1 MSGRYLARRVAS
13 LIVTLLVVSVIT
25 FLLLRIIPG
34 DPAQLIL
41 GADSPGD
48 SLRELQHELGTDR
61 PLLAQ
66 YLSWVGSVAR
76 GELGVSL
83 RHKRPVLDLIVERLP
98 VTLTLAGL
106 ALFIAVVIGLP
117 LGVEAARRRN
127 SVADY
132 AALGFS
138 EIGQSVPSFWLGILM
153 ILAFSLHLHWLP
165 SGGFVAWSES
175 PAQALR
181 HLIMPAVALGFVL
194 AATIVRMERSSVIE
208 VLNED
213 YMRTARAKGLAESR
227 VIYRHA
233 LANALIPTVTIVGL
247 QVGTLLGGA
256 IIVEQIF
263 SLPGLGRLVLFAV
276 FNRDWPLIQGLVFF
290 LATLTIALNFLVD
303 LSYAWLDP
311 RIGRD

>member
-1 MSGRYLARRVAS
+1 MSGRYLAGRVAS
-13 LIVTLLVVSVIT
+13 LFVTLLVVSAIT
-25 FLLLRIIPG
+25 FLVLRIIPG

-61 PLLAQ
+61 PLAAQ

-83 RHKRPVLDLIVERLP
+83 RHKRPVIDLIVERLP
-98 VTLTLAGL
+98 VTLALAGL
-106 ALFIAVVIGLP
+106 ALLIATAIGLP

-127 SVADY
+127 TMADY

-153 ILAFSLHLHWLP
+153 ILAFSLQLGWLP
-165 SGGFVAWSES
+165 SGGFVPWSES
-175 PAQALR
+175 FWQAVR
-181 HLIMPAVALGFVL
+181 HLIMPSVALGLVL
-194 AATIVRMERSSVIE
+194 AATIVRMERSSVLE
-208 VLNED
+208 VLAED
-213 YMRTARAKGLAESR
+213 YMRTARAKGLSESR

-311 RIGRD
+311 RIGRG

>member
-1 MSGRYLARRVAS
+1 MSGRYLAGRVAS
-13 LIVTLLVVSVIT
+13 LFVTLLVVSVIT
-25 FLLLRIIPG
+25 FLVLRIIPG
-34 DPAQLIL
+34 DPALLIL

-48 SLRELQHELGTDR
+48 SLLELQHELGTDR
-61 PLLAQ
+61 PLPVQ
-66 YLSWVGSVAR
+66 YLSWMGSVLR

-83 RHKRPVLDLIVERLP
+83 RHKRPVIDLIVERLP
-98 VTLTLAGL
+98 VTLSLTGL
-106 ALFIAVVIGLP
+106 ALLIATAIGLP

-127 SVADY
+127 TLADY

-138 EIGQSVPSFWLGILM
+138 EVGQSVPSFWLGILM
-153 ILAFSLHLHWLP
+153 ILALSLQLRWLP
-165 SGGFVAWSES
+165 SGGFIPWSDS
-175 PAQALR
+175 PWQALR
-181 HLIMPAVALGFVL
+181 HLIMPSVALGLVL
-194 AATIVRMERSSVIE
+194 AATIVRMERSSVLE

-311 RIGRD
+311 RIGRG